1 MKVRPAYT
9 LLPLTVPSVISRCL
23 LSLPSSPHLVSA
35 AQTSQI
41 IGIRL
46 LSFNIPAVN
55 SALCIL
61 TRRHSHRTWWWW
73 HLVGF
78 LLQRFHWKWHIF
90 HLNVKNIFFFLYNP
104 TISFYFFCPMYV
116 VDVIHSTAHS
126 SALYNWSTGGCNEP
140 RTTERQV
147 K

>member
-90 HLNVKNIFFFLYNP
+90 HLNVKTFFSFFIIQQFHSIFFAPCMWLTWY
-104 TISFYFFCPMYV
+104 
-116 VDVIHSTAHS
+116 TAQLIVPH
-126 SALYNWSTGGCNEP
+126 Y
-140 RTTERQV
+140 TTDLQV
-147 K
+147 AAMNQGPQKGR